1 MHKTNA
7 GERAKALKK
16 EAQELA
22 RRAKAQKEAAATM
35 RAARV
40 TVMNLQ
46 SMAAKRLSQAQ
57 AQRLEAR
64 LEDLQ
69 VWEQKKVKDTKKG
82 AKTYTY
88 FMASWREGKKIRN
101 VYLGSSQK
109 MSLEQAQELARAMKR
124 EALGLSSLTLQRTGI
139 SSITSF

>member
-1 MHKTNA
+1 MHKTEA
-7 GERAKALKK
+7 GENVKALKK
-16 EAQELA
+16 EAQDLA

-40 TVMNLQ
+40 TVTNLQ
-46 SMAAKRLSQAQ
+46 ALAAKRLSQAQ
-57 AQRLEAR
+57 AQKLEAR

-88 FMASWREGKKIRN
+88 FMASWREGKRIRS
-101 VYLGSSQK
+101 VYLGSSHK
-109 MSLEQAQELARAMKR
+109 MSREQAQEKARALKR
-124 EALGLSSLTLQRTGI
+124 EALGLSSLTLPESGN
-139 SSITSF
+139 

>member
-1 MHKTNA
+1 MHKTAA

-16 EAQELA
+16 EAQDLA
-22 RRAKAQKEAAATM
+22 RRAKAQKEATATM

-57 AQRLEAR
+57 AQKLEAR

-69 VWEQKKVKDTKKG
+69 VWEQKKVKESKAGPK
-82 AKTYTY
+82 AYTY
-88 FMASWREGKKIRN
+88 YLASWREGGKLRN
-101 VYLGSSQK
+101 VYLGSSK
-109 MSLEQAQELARAMKR
+109 RMSREEAQEKARALKR
-124 EALGLSSLTLQRTGI
+124 EALGI
-139 SSITSF
+139 SPIAPHANGN

>member
-1 MHKTNA
+1 MHKTEA

-16 EAQELA
+16 EAQDLA

-40 TVMNLQ
+40 TVTNLQ
-46 SMAAKRLSQAQ
+46 ALAAKRLSQAQ
-57 AQRLEAR
+57 TLRQEAR

-82 AKTYTY
+82 TKTYTY
-88 FMASWREGKKIRN
+88 FIASWREGRKIRN
-101 VYLGSSQK
+101 VYLGSSLK
-109 MSLEQAQELARAMKR
+109 ISLEQAQEKARALKR
-124 EALGLSSLTLQRTGI
+124 TALGISSLT
-139 SSITSF
+139 SS

>member
-1 MHKTNA
+1 MA
-7 GERAKALKK
+7 GERTKALKK

-22 RRAKAQKEAAATM
+22 SRAKAQKEAAATM

-40 TVMNLQ
+40 TVTNLH
-46 SMAAKRLSQAQ
+46 ALADKRLSQAQ
-57 AQRLEAR
+57 ALKLEAR

-69 VWEQKKVKDTKKG
+69 VWEQRKVKDTKTG

-88 FMASWREGKKIRN
+88 FMASWREAGKTRN

-109 MSLEQAQELARAMKR
+109 MSREQAQELAKTLKR
-124 EALGLSSLTLQRTGI
+124 KALGLSP
-139 SSITSF
+139 ITSP

>member
-7 GERAKALKK
+7 GERAKTLKK
-16 EAQELA
+16 EAQDLA

-46 SMAAKRLSQAQ
+46 SMAAKKLSQAQ
-57 AQRLEAR
+57 AQKLEAR

-69 VWEQKKVKDTKKG
+69 IWEQRKVKDTKKG
-82 AKTYTY
+82 AKAYTY
-88 FMASWREGKKIRN
+88 YMATWREGGRVKN

-109 MSLEQAQELARAMKR
+109 MSREEAQEKAKALKR
-124 EALGLSSLTLQRTGI
+124 EALGLSPIAPPESEN
-139 SSITSF
+139 